1 MAVKSKFYQLGTVE
15 TNNSTTQFLELT
27 NINTDYAV
35 LRIVFS
41 GMIDHTGGGTTNVGS
56 GVWQQGVSIGMQ
68 GAWTGGPNASA
79 MKYRNMQCY
88 QAANNAY
95 WQTAIG
101 CAHQSY
107 SVTPYGEIGR
117 QYYHSGNVDGT
128 ERFTIEGIVVQ
139 PGNNQSKQIFW
150 KGSGT
155 SPAPSSTGSSY
166 AASGWSG
173 CTKLDAQN
181 SASAAV
187 AMSPM
192 NSIRIGAGWDSAG
205 TPKTLGIYSSLT
217 VYGEGWTD
225 QVQRNNDWT

>member
-1 MAVKSKFYQLGTVE
+1 MTVKSKFYLLGTVE

-27 NINTDYAV
+27 NISTDYAV
-35 LRIVFS
+35 LRIVFN
-41 GMIDHTGGGTTNVGS
+41 GMIDHSGGGTTNVAS
-56 GVWQQGVSIGMQ
+56 GQWQQGVSIGMQ

-79 MKYRNMQCY
+79 MKYRNMQCH
-88 QAANNAY
+88 QASNSTN

-117 QYYHSGNVDGT
+117 QYYHSGNLDGT

-139 PGNNQSKQIFW
+139 PGNNQSKQILW

-155 SPAPSSTGSSY
+155 SPASSAQGTSY
-166 AASGWSG
+166 SGSGWTG

-181 SASAAV
+181 SASAQR
-187 AMSPM
+187 AMAPM
-192 NSIRIGAGWDSAG
+192 DSIRIGAGWDSAG
-205 TPKTLGIYSSLT
+205 TPKTLGIYSSLA
-217 VYGEGWTD
+217 VYGEGWTSD
-225 QVQRNNDWT
+225 VQTGNDWS